1 MGVILGDA
9 GDRQMAMIAFYAGL
23 IVGIFIGCVLM
34 SLFCFFLAGNDTG
47 LSGPP
52 KVYRQGKP
60 LEL

>member
-1 MGVILGDA
+1 
-9 GDRQMAMIAFYAGL
+9 MAMIAFYAGL